1 MHLLSSNMNSK
12 EPLPPGW
19 EMRYDEKSKRFYFVD
34 HNTRSTQW
42 EHPLMN
48 QECSSQANENNSSN
62 FQKEDLGNV
71 CNSNCENIITDV
83 IAKARSLQPEID
95 RFDGTPHSKE
105 FKQLMENLEQLILSL
120 DSLETDGNVEFR
132 TMRRDA
138 VKEIQQLIEM
148 LDYRSVISSQ
158 NDEVLAD

>member
-1 MHLLSSNMNSK
+1 MNSK

-19 EMRYDEKSKRFYFVD
+19 EMRYDEKSGRFYFVD

-42 EHPLMN
+42 EHPLAN
-48 QECSSQANENNSSN
+48 QEYSSKANENNSSN
-62 FQKEDLGNV
+62 LPKEDLGNV
-71 CNSNCENIITDV
+71 CTSSCESIITDV
-83 IAKARSLQPEID
+83 ISKARSLQPEID

-105 FKQLMENLEQLILSL
+105 FKCLMENLEQLILSL
-120 DSLETDGNVEFR
+120 DNLETDGNVEFR

-138 VKEIQQLIEM
+138 VKEIQQLMEM
-148 LDYRSVISSQ
+148 LDYRSLISSQ